1 MARYKQLIQLVSM
14 LRQKTG
20 KSSNVYAGIDE
31 HDTLKELLRETQ
43 EILYDE
49 WDWPHLRQEFIL
61 PLAAGQRYYDVPAE
75 LNFDRIETMAVYF
88 STRPQK
94 IERGIGFAEYNQYD
108 SDADERA
115 DPMLKWDVRWILG
128 GTKEQIE
135 IWPIPASNEQ
145 TLKFIGIRKLR
156 AFIEEAALCDLDD
169 KMVVLFAAAEIL
181 EDQGSKK
188 AKMVAN
194 KASARFKRMKGR
206 SQAAAETV
214 IYGGGEMREPQ
225 RDHVVIR
232 IAR

>member
-1 MARYKQLIQLVSM
+1 MARYTQLIQLVTM

-31 HDTLKELLRETQ
+31 NDTLKAILRETQ

-49 WDWPHLRQEFIL
+49 FDWPHLREEFLL
-61 PLAAGQRYYDVPAE
+61 PLAAGQRYYDVPTG

-88 STRPQK
+88 PDQPQAV
-94 IERGIGFAEYNQYD
+94 ERGIGFAEYSEND
-108 SDADERA
+108 SDADERS
-115 DPMLKWDVRWILG
+115 DPMQKWDIRWLVG

-135 IWPIPASNEQ
+135 IWPIPASNNQ
-145 TLKFIGIRKLR
+145 TLKFLGIRKLR
-156 AFIEEAALCDLDD
+156 DFIEEAALCDLDD
-169 KMVVLFAAAEIL
+169 KMIVLFAAAEIL

-188 AKMVAN
+188 AKSVAN
-194 KASARFKRMKGR
+194 KAAARFKRMKGR
-206 SQAAAETV
+206 SQAAAETIV
-214 IYGGGEMREPQ
+214 YGGGEMKRPT